1 VNGSTDWP
9 ALIVAVSVLVTATSA
24 AYVSLRRKVGQVHQV
39 VNSRYDD
46 VVTKLAAVEDKLAIA
61 ITQRDEAR
69 RGYAA
74 FRPPEQHSEE

>member
-1 VNGSTDWP
+1 MNGSVDWP
-9 ALIVAVSVLVTATSA
+9 GLIVAVSVLVTALTA

-46 VVTKLAAVEDKLAIA
+46 VVTKLAAVEDKLAVA
-61 ITQRDEAR
+61 LTQRDEAR

-74 FRPPEQHSEE
+74 FRTPEEHSEE